1 VDHAL
6 VSGEKMSSSLNITLS
21 HARGLMETFNAGGP
35 RINAQPFNI
44 LDYAKTAE
52 DVSAMAQNL
61 NTLIESMTQRAP
73 EIQRLSRQASDDLE
87 KAVDRSFRLGLVL
100 IAVLLTGAVLAGLV
114 YRFLA
119 EKLKQRAAAGGG

>member
-1 VDHAL
+1 MDHAL

-21 HARGLMETFNAGGP
+21 NARGLMETFNARWP
-35 RINAQPFNI
+35 KTNAHPFNI

-61 NTLIESMTQRAP
+61 NTLIESINQRVP

-87 KAVDRSFRLGLVL
+87 KAVDRSFRLGVVL

-119 EKLKQRAAAGGG
+119 EKLKQRAAAGG

>member
-1 VDHAL
+1 MSGVPYIEDL
-6 VSGEKMSSSLNITLS
+6 VVNGISWRLQHPEE
-21 HARGLMETFNAGGP
+21 GLC
-35 RINAQPFNI
+35 
-44 LDYAKTAE
+44 
-52 DVSAMAQNL
+52 DVQ
-61 NTLIESMTQRAP
+61 SMNQRAP

-119 EKLKQRAAAGGG
+119 EKLKQRAGAGGG